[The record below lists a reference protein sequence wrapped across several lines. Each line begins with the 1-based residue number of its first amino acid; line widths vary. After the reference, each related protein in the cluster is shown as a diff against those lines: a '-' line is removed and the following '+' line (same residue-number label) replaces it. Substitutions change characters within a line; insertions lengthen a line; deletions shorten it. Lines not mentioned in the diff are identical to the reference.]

1 MSAALS
7 DYNSGEA
14 QRRCTKRLRTG
25 LEVREGLDDQP
36 RAAAAPRALQAAT
49 IPRSGVRLVLAQEA
63 SQCLYLCAVESR
75 DVRVLVS

>member
-14 QRRCTKRLRTG
+14 PRRGAKRLRTG
-25 LEVREGLDDQP
+25 LEVCEGLDDQP
-36 RAAAAPRALQAAT
+36 RAAAAPRALQAAA

-63 SQCLYLCAVESR
+63 SQRLYLCAVESR